1 MNMEGTSSLV
11 ACAGCS
17 LGEAAS
23 HELARL
29 ETKLTI
35 PC

>member
-11 ACAGCS
+11 AYAGCS
-17 LGEAAS
+17 QSEAAPQK
-23 HELARL
+23 LARL
-29 ETKLTI
+29 EAKLTI

>member
-23 HELARL
+23 QQLARL

>member
-1 MNMEGTSSLV
+1 MNMERTSSLV
-11 ACAGCS
+11 TYARCS
-17 LGEAAS
+17 QSEAAS

-29 ETKLTI
+29 EAKLTI